1 MTEDKWNARGKGRKE
16 QRTHQP
22 TGGRGNEGGLRIG
35 EMDRD
40 AICAHGIS
48 DFIKESFMERSDK
61 TDFIVCNGCGTIPL
75 YNESQNFYLCPLC
88 DGPVQF
94 SGDTA
99 DTFEPIPPAVRS
111 ATSFS
116 KIEIPY
122 ATKLFFQEMETFMNM
137 SARILTSHDTNKL
150 KGLEAVHD
158 VKSVNVAE
166 FSKPLPKL
174 EIPENSVP
182 ELPKETAPAPTNAEI
197 TAQLATLQVEQEK
210 SINAFQAAPLARPSQ
225 LQPSQLQ
232 SYQQPPLP
240 NLTVPGQITTVELAP
255 GSIVPI
261 PRANIVPQ
269 MEASAGPTVLPVAN
283 VEGAVVAETAD
294 GNPVIQVRT
303 DDQALREIGLTQPG
317 DATQPIR
324 PPGMFG
330 GGPPRRQRRSPSP
343 YTMPM
348 QEQHYQQN
356 SSEEQQPPSAPSA
369 PVRVVKLG

>member
-1 MTEDKWNARGKGRKE
+1 
-16 QRTHQP
+16 
-22 TGGRGNEGGLRIG
+22 
-35 EMDRD
+35 MDRD
-40 AICAHGIS
+40 AICAHGIT

-61 TDFIVCNGCGTIPL
+61 TEFIVCNGCGTIPL

-137 SARILTSHDTNKL
+137 SARLLTTHDTHKL

-158 VKSVNVAE
+158 LRTVNAAE

-182 ELPKETAPAPTNAEI
+182 ELPKEVAPAPTNAEI
-197 TAQLATLQVEQEK
+197 TAQLATLQDAQEK
-210 SINAFQAAPLARPSQ
+210 SVAAFQAAPLAQPQQ
-225 LQPSQLQ
+225 LQQSQPSH
-232 SYQQPPLP
+232 PPIP
-240 NLTVPGQITTVELAP
+240 NLTVPGQVATVELAP
-255 GSIVPI
+255 GSIAPI
-261 PRANIVPQ
+261 PRASIVPQ
-269 MEASAGPTVLPVAN
+269 LEASGAPTLLPVTN

-294 GNPVIQVRT
+294 GNPIIQVRT
-303 DDQALREIGLTQPG
+303 DDAALREIGLTQPG
-317 DATQPIR
+317 EATQSIR
-324 PPGMFG
+324 PPPMMG
-330 GGPPRRQRRSPSP
+330 GYPRRQRRSPSP

-348 QEQHYQQN
+348 QEQHHYQQDN
-356 SSEEQQPPSAPSA
+356 SEEQQAPSASSA